1 MRETQRLL
9 DEMISNSKIA
19 YSLTLALINIVSLIV
34 IGFILDINQELD
46 ILKDW
51 VMIMIFCF
59 TSIILLFN
67 LISPVLDTI
76 LDKHKII
83 ETIYYLIPVILSI
96 VILVFFM
103 NYVFKFELYIFVS
116 FAVVLQMLGS
126 VFTFIYHLITNFYQN
141 TELK

>member
-1 MRETQRLL
+1 
-9 DEMISNSKIA
+9 MISNSKIT

-34 IGFILDINQELD
+34 IGFILDINQQLD
-46 ILKDW
+46 FLKDW

-67 LISPVLDTI
+67 LISSVLDTI

-103 NYVFKFELYIFVS
+103 NYVFKFELYPFVS
-116 FAVVLQMLGS
+116 FVVVLQMLGS
-126 VFTFIYHLITNFYQN
+126 VFTFIYHLITNFYQDS
-141 TELK
+141 ELK

>member
-1 MRETQRLL
+1 
-9 DEMISNSKIA
+9 MISNSKIA

-103 NYVFKFELYIFVS
+103 NYVFKFELYLFVS

>member
-1 MRETQRLL
+1 
-9 DEMISNSKIA
+9 MISNSKIA

-34 IGFILDINQELD
+34 IGFILDINQQLD
-46 ILKDW
+46 FLKDW

-96 VILVFFM
+96 IILVFFM
-103 NYVFKFELYIFVS
+103 NYVFKFELYLFVS

-141 TELK
+141 TEL

>member
-1 MRETQRLL
+1 
-9 DEMISNSKIA
+9 MISNSKIA

-34 IGFILDINQELD
+34 IGFILDINQQLD
-46 ILKDW
+46 FLKDW

-103 NYVFKFELYIFVS
+103 NYVFKFELYLFIS

-126 VFTFIYHLITNFYQN
+126 VFTFIYHLITNFYQDN
-141 TELK
+141 ELK

>member
-1 MRETQRLL
+1 
-9 DEMISNSKIA
+9 MISNSKIA

-34 IGFILDINQELD
+34 IGFILDINQQLD
-46 ILKDW
+46 FLKDW

-76 LDKHKII
+76 LNKHKII

-96 VILVFFM
+96 IILVFFM
-103 NYVFKFELYIFVS
+103 NYVFKFELYLFVS

-126 VFTFIYHLITNFYQN
+126 VFTFIYHLITNFYQD

>member
-1 MRETQRLL
+1 
-9 DEMISNSKIA
+9 MISNSKIA

>member
-1 MRETQRLL
+1 
-9 DEMISNSKIA
+9 MISNSKIA

-34 IGFILDINQELD
+34 IGFILDINQQLD
-46 ILKDW
+46 FLKDW

-103 NYVFKFELYIFVS
+103 NYVFKFELYLFVS

-126 VFTFIYHLITNFYQN
+126 VFTFIYHLITNFYQDN
-141 TELK
+141 ELK

>member
-1 MRETQRLL
+1 
-9 DEMISNSKIA
+9 MISNSKIA

-34 IGFILDINQELD
+34 IGFILDINQQLD
-46 ILKDW
+46 FLKDW

-96 VILVFFM
+96 VILAFFM
-103 NYVFKFELYIFVS
+103 NYVFKFELYLFLS

-126 VFTFIYHLITNFYQN
+126 VFTFIYHLITNFYQDN
-141 TELK
+141 ELK